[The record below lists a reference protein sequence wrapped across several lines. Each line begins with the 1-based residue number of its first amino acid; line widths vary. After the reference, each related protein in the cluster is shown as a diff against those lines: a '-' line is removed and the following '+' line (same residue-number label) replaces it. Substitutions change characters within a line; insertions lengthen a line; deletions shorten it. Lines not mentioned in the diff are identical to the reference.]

1 MVKSTHKKPDR
12 YDACTPRRLGVIRRI
27 ADHQGVSSCDFRAI
41 EGARPRRSVR
51 PGPNKGNSLTVT
63 SVYVPKHRHCFLNI
77 RSARGDSD
85 EKPDMY
91 GAVAV
96 AATFA
101 LVSIAP
107 TDAFAVTKRS
117 AYARRGGL

>member
-1 MVKSTHKKPDR
+1 
-12 YDACTPRRLGVIRRI
+12 
-27 ADHQGVSSCDFRAI
+27 
-41 EGARPRRSVR
+41 
-51 PGPNKGNSLTVT
+51 
-63 SVYVPKHRHCFLNI
+63 
-77 RSARGDSD
+77 
-85 EKPDMY
+85 MY

-117 AYARRGGL
+117 AYAAKEAACKERASRMKFGIHFVKRNRWVKECIVGAA